1 MGEERD
7 SNRVIEG
14 RLFFCAVKPPLKI
27 DLYTGQKAGFISSVC
42 SEGGGSSCCAPMLW
56 ARSFGRAMC
65 ASIVNCQEDF
75 TARVLTEGHFF
86 RETTVKS
93 FISSSLSLGAA
104 HNTFLF
110 SPGHPTWAVFEWI
123 RKKQSDSEREGKYQ
137 DSGDTDPGFSFCRR
151 MSFEATWNFVP
162 PPHPKKG
169 GLIVF

>member
-7 SNRVIEG
+7 SDRVIQG
-14 RLFFCAVKPPLKI
+14 RLFFYAVKPLLKI

-42 SEGGGSSCCAPMLW
+42 SEGGGVVVLCSNVMSTELW
-56 ARSFGRAMC
+56 VC

-75 TARVLTEGHFF
+75 TPRVPTEGHFF

-123 RKKQSDSEREGKYQ
+123 RKRQSDSEREGTYK
-137 DSGDTDPGFSFCRR
+137 DAGDTDPGFSVLQEDVIWGNLKF
-151 MSFEATWNFVP
+151 
-162 PPHPKKG
+162 
-169 GLIVF
+169 